1 MFALSLPSLLKS
13 TDPKLFG
20 ENLQKIM
27 EHLYL
32 FTEKSGISIFCA
44 I

>member
-1 MFALSLPSLLKS
+1 MFALNLLSLLKS
-13 TDPKLFG
+13 PDPKLFR

-32 FTEKSGISIFCA
+32 FTEKSGISIFSA